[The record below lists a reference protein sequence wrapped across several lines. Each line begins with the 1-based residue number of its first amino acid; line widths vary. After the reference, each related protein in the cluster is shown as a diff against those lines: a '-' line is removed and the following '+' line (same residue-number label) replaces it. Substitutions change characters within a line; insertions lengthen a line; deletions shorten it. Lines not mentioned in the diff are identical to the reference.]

1 MQEYVQ
7 MQIDTSEQETNAEY
21 QKFVDKFK
29 PKKTTDDCYTPPM
42 VYEAVKNWA
51 CEKYGIDENNIV
63 RPFYPG
69 GDYENYDYKPE
80 SVVLD
85 NPPFSIVSKICEFY
99 LKHGIQF
106 FLFAPSLTAFSG
118 VSTIKKMNHII
129 TEADIIY
136 ENGARVKTAFVTN
149 FGGDVVACTA
159 PDLREKIKA
168 AMAETMREKKRELPG
183 YQYPNEVLTA
193 AILQKLVRYG
203 VEFEV
208 RRNEC
213 VHIRRLDAQV
223 EEKKA
228 IYGGGLLLN
237 VAATERR
244 AAAER
249 AAAERAAAKKA
260 NKRVYDL
267 SERERGMITE
277 MEAAETCAE

>member
-29 PKKTTDDCYTPPM
+29 PKLTTDDCYTPPI
-42 VYEAVKNWA
+42 VYNAVRDWA
-51 CEKYGIDENNIV
+51 CAKYEINPDKIV

-69 GDYENYDYKPE
+69 GDYEHYDYQSD

-85 NPPFSIVSKICEFY
+85 NPPFSKIAKICDFY
-99 LKHGIQF
+99 LERGIHF

-118 VSTIKKMNHII
+118 GSTVKKMNHII
-129 TEADIIY
+129 TGADIVY
-136 ENGARVKTAFVTN
+136 ENGARVKTAFVTDY
-149 FGGDVVACTA
+149 GGEVVACTA
-159 PDLREKIKA
+159 PDLHEKIDA
-168 AMAETMREKKRELPG
+168 AMAETMQDRVKKMPK
-183 YQYPNEVLTA
+183 YKYPNEVLTA
-193 AILQKLVRYG
+193 AMLQKIAQYG

-208 RRNEC
+208 RRSEC
-213 VHIRRLDAQV
+213 TCIQQLDAQV
-223 EEKKA
+223 EEKKR

-237 VAATERR
+237 AAATERR

-249 AAAERAAAKKA
+249 AAAERALAEEARA
-260 NKRVYDL
+260 RVYDL
-267 SERERGMITE
+267 SERERGMIAE

>member
-1 MQEYVQ
+1 MIQCVQ
-7 MQIDTSEQETNAEY
+7 MQMPMLDESEDEAYER
-21 QKFVDKFK
+21 FVEKFK

-85 NPPFSIVSKICEFY
+85 NPPFSIVNKICELY
-99 LKHGIQF
+99 LKRGIKF

-118 VSTIKKMNHII
+118 ASTIKKMNHII

-149 FGGDVVACTA
+149 FGRDVVACTA
-159 PDLREKIKA
+159 PDLREKIEA
-168 AMAETMREKKRELPG
+168 AMAETMREKKRELPK
-183 YQYPNEVLTA
+183 YKYPNEVLTA
-193 AILQKLVRYG
+193 AMLQKLVRYG

-213 VHIRRLDAQV
+213 VHIRRLDAQA

-249 AAAERAAAKKA
+249 AAAERAAAEKVDV
-260 NKRVYDL
+260 RVYDL